1 MGPRLLPIL
10 SALKDT
16 LAFFIVTGTCILAA
30 THAYYNLQ
38 LREEPIP
45 TYGAFLQVMLRLV
58 LGFFPAVLLY
68 WDMFLFF
75 LGKSQWH
82 GMFVGS
88 NSETAYTHLARL
100 GKMISMFL
108 SSFLQVS

>member
-75 LGKSQWH
+75 WVNPNGMACLLVPILRQHIPIWH
-82 GMFVGS
+82 VW
-88 NSETAYTHLARL
+88 ER
-100 GKMISMFL
+100 
-108 SSFLQVS
+108 